1 MNMNRIVILCGAV
14 ALLTTAGCVVAG
26 EGRREGDR
34 GHARYERRPEVI
46 VADPVVVVRPPEIIV
61 R

>member
-1 MNMNRIVILCGAV
+1 MNKILLLCAV
-14 ALLTTAGCVVAG
+14 VSLLATAGCLVAPD
-26 EGRREGDR
+26 GRPDPYR
-34 GHARYERRPEVI
+34 GHARYERQPEVI

>member
-1 MNMNRIVILCGAV
+1 MKKILLLSGVIT
-14 ALLTTAGCVVAG
+14 LLTAAGCVVA
-26 EGRREGDR
+26 EDGRPDPYR